1 MRLAIVVGLAL
12 LAVVG
17 CRRPDPVYDRFPRP
31 ISMRDVVRAERRAGD
46 LTEPE
51 RLAVE
56 RALDNHQTQFEAVRS
71 TRIQAFVE
79 SIRTLS
85 SDEAFNDPVVLK
97 RNMDRH
103 AAILQE
109 IVALDDALFE
119 SLDRALGP
127 SRAGFVDA
135 MRLRRSLDRANALSV
150 GDGGRALPDL
160 VIVVDRLG
168 LEPETRAAI
177 SPILDAHAR
186 EAAAIADR
194 IGREQLAVT
203 QRYLDLNQRLGP
215 PESAPGVP
223 QGDGRD
229 DAINQELTRRANRSR
244 ESLERALFEFS
255 ELVDRTVLALRE
267 AMPAD
272 EWARLDRRIL
282 RTRVDD
288 DVGRSADHV
297 AYSLLI
303 ASRTSALPRDV
314 RERVAAL
321 RERFLAEDTE
331 LLRKSFDIYRAGR
344 VPGELVPGGNTEA
357 ERRKERRGEIE
368 AQRAMLA
375 KRTTEEF
382 DAIVPEEVRTQIAS
396 LKQANRDKFREGVV
410 QLVGA
415 GPASSVI
422 AQRPQGFADMRGDDR
437 QPSLVP
443 NRDRED
449 GALRAFIG
457 PVAHEKDLQRTLA
470 RARADDVAQ
479 SVAADLFVG
488 YREAWRAAAEDATRR
503 SEAQVKQLMTALES
517 GAVADFRREVG
528 QFLAFAETVRRERQN
543 LDDTFIHDLAAA
555 IADFPPDVRAMWEW
569 ERRDLSWRI
578 DVGEIP
584 GGEFFTVAPESM
596 VRFFDVLTDA
606 QLPDDARP
614 CVASALENLREP
626 YLQASERMRE
636 DSISAL
642 REVVE
647 IMIEA
652 RLQGIDEGQAMRQRS
667 ADINR
672 AVSPL
677 TASARRMA
685 EVNAEALELV
695 CACVD
700 AETGR
705 SLRLAYLRAAFPRVF
720 DDGRLANDALA
731 NVLNDPSLDEARRN
745 EVSAIVAVRNARRD
759 VAIQEVLVWSR
770 QGGMSRTTLR
780 RRSDAALR
788 FPSIAK
794 AMFALDE
801 ADARALRAAGALL
814 APEDVDRH
822 ADLARWF
829 DDGWY
834 PIRGYE

>member
-1 MRLAIVVGLAL
+1 
-12 LAVVG
+12 
-17 CRRPDPVYDRFPRP
+17 
-31 ISMRDVVRAERRAGD
+31 MRDVVRAERRAGD

-56 RALDNHQTQFEAVRS
+56 RALDNHQTQFEALRS

-85 SDEAFNDPVVLK
+85 ADDAFNDPIVLR
-97 RNMDRH
+97 RNMERH
-103 AAILQE
+103 AGILVE
-109 IVALDDALFE
+109 IVALDDTLFD
-119 SLDRALGP
+119 SLERALGP
-127 SRAGFVDA
+127 SRAGFVEA

-160 VIVVDRLG
+160 EILVDRLG
-168 LEPETRAAI
+168 LEPESRDAI
-177 SPILDAHAR
+177 RPILAEHAR
-186 EAAAIADR
+186 QAAAIADR
-194 IGREQLAVT
+194 IGREQLSVT
-203 QRYLDLNQRLGP
+203 QRYLDLTQRLGP
-215 PESAPGVP
+215 AENAPGVP

-229 DAINQELTRRANRSR
+229 DAINKELTRRANRSR
-244 ESLERALFEFS
+244 ESLERALLEFS
-255 ELVDRTVLALRE
+255 ELVDRTVLELRE
-267 AMPAD
+267 RMPPD
-272 EWARLDRRIL
+272 EWGRLDRRIL

-288 DVGRSADHV
+288 DVGRSADHI
-297 AYSLLI
+297 AYTLLI
-303 ASRTSALPRDV
+303 ASRTTELPREV
-314 RERVAAL
+314 RDRVGAL

-331 LLRKSFDIYRAGR
+331 LLRRSFDLYREGR
-344 VPGELVPGGNTEA
+344 VPGELMPGGSEAA

-368 AQRAMLA
+368 AQRALLA
-375 KRTTEEF
+375 KRIGEEL
-382 DAIVPEEVRTQIAS
+382 DTIVPEDVRGRIAA
-396 LKQANRDKFREGVV
+396 LKQANRDRFREGVV
-410 QLVGA
+410 ELVGA
-415 GPASSVI
+415 GRAPSVI

-437 QPSLVP
+437 PASLVP
-443 NRDRED
+443 NRDRES

-470 RARADDVAQ
+470 RARVDDVGQ

-488 YREAWRAAAEDATRR
+488 YREAWRLAAEDAERR
-503 SEAQVKQLMTALES
+503 SESQVKQLMIALEN
-517 GAVADFRREVG
+517 GQVADFRREVA
-528 QFLAFAETVRRERQN
+528 QFLSFAETVRRERRM
-543 LDDTFIHDLAAA
+543 LDDAFVHDLTSA
-555 IADFPPDVRAMWEW
+555 IAEFPPDARALWEW
-569 ERRDLSWRI
+569 ERLDLSWRI
-578 DVGEIP
+578 DVSEIP

-606 QLPDDARP
+606 QLPDDAWP

-626 YLQASERMRE
+626 YLLASERMRE
-636 DSISAL
+636 DSITAL
-642 REVVE
+642 RGVVE
-647 IMIEA
+647 VMIES
-652 RLQGIDEGQAMRQRS
+652 RLKGIDEGQALRQRS

-695 CACVD
+695 CACLD

-705 SLRLAYLRAAFPRVF
+705 ALRFAYLRAAFPRVF
-720 DDGRLANDALA
+720 DEGRLAADALA
-731 NVLNDPSLDEARRN
+731 NVLNDPALDDARRD
-745 EVSAIVAVRNARRD
+745 EVAAIVAVRNARRD

-814 APEDVDRH
+814 APEDIDRH